1 VSSSTY
7 KSSKKKT
14 LTRLESKM
22 PTTKKVYLNQVHTRL
37 GLPHTETAY
46 LESAEKLGSYVTIE
60 TPITKSYITGLT
72 QVQIKNALE
81 GQKEVDAV
89 EDFGSEH
96 SAQTSRMSL
105 GNAEDLA
112 NAAAISGRQKGAMY
126 IVLETVAFQ
135 KSIQM
140 PFDELIESAGLTD
153 QVSALGLGNGI
164 QLNSVASML
173 AFMPK
178 EPRQLL
184 ALEPRKG
191 SQRLLSG
198 DS

>member
-1 VSSSTY
+1 
-7 KSSKKKT
+7 
-14 LTRLESKM
+14 M
-22 PTTKKVYLNQVHTRL
+22 PTKKVYLNQVHTRL